1 MKNIIFSILLFLPF
15 SFVYGK
21 TSVSTTPKYDK
32 IVFSSFW
39 HMGRS
44 RIANKTELKKTV
56 ILNNDKSMIVST
68 SYLSDYPNCYSP
80 DLQRNIK
87 STNSK
92 LVQGIA
98 DNEPFIQIHTI
109 LNNAN
114 CAPQSNIIPDDA
126 GYTRYSFLFLQN
138 GIVVHTIN
146 TNSFDRNDK
155 LKKLA
160 DLFYR
165 LDATMR
171 ITKPRPFLSIE
182 GIDLFYLR
190 FGNYTFTTN
199 NGSKEMDTPQEIR
212 LLNTEAYLLWN
223 YLRKAKVIND
233 NLLTKQLLYKYDYH
247 SIGICKND
255 TLLYANLK
263 INNKWE
269 NVKKGET
276 DGRYFRFIADSG
288 AMITLDIGFNFFTH
302 TMKNYIRERTLK
314 IE

>member
-1 MKNIIFSILLFLPF
+1 
-15 SFVYGK
+15 
-21 TSVSTTPKYDK
+21 
-32 IVFSSFW
+32 
-39 HMGRS
+39 MGRS
-44 RIANKTELKKTV
+44 RIPNKTALKKTV

-80 DLQRNIK
+80 DLQQNIK

-98 DNEPFIQIHTI
+98 DNESFIQIHTI

-114 CAPQSNIIPDDA
+114 GAPQSTIIPDDA
-126 GYTRYSFLFLQN
+126 GYASYSFLFLQN

-155 LKKLA
+155 LKKLVR
-160 DLFYR
+160 LFER

-171 ITKPRPFLSIE
+171 ITKPHPFLSIE

-190 FGNYTFTTN
+190 FGNYTFTAN
-199 NGSKEMDTPQEIR
+199 NSSTETDTPQEIR
-212 LLNTEAYLLWN
+212 LLNTETYLLWN
-223 YLRKAKVIND
+223 YLRKAKIID
-233 NLLTKQLLYKYDYH
+233 GNLATKQLPYKYDYH

-255 TLLYANLK
+255 TLLNANLK

-276 DGRYFRFIADSG
+276 DGRHFRFIADSG
-288 AMITLDIGFNFFTH
+288 TVITLDIGFNFFTH
-302 TMKNYIRERTLK
+302 TMRNYIRERVLK
-314 IE
+314 ID